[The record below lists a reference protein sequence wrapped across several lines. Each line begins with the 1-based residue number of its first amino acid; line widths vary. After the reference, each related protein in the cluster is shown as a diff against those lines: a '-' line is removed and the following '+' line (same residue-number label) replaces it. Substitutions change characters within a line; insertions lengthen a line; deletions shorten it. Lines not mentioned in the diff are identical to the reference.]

1 MNSHL
6 QPFEQTLI
14 NIVKQDVV
22 PALGCTEPIS
32 LALASATAAK
42 YLKQIPEKIIGKVS
56 PNLMK
61 NGLGVAVPGT
71 GMVGLPIAAAI
82 GAIGGNADAGLEVLK
97 SITADQIA
105 AAKTM
110 LQQQLVSVSIKQT
123 DHILYAES
131 TLYAGDDWVR
141 VVIQD
146 QHTHIVLIE
155 QNGAILYQAPPET
168 ANNDESYAVFNQL
181 KAKDIFDFSM
191 QVALDKIDFINQ
203 AETLNA
209 ALSQEGLRKDYG
221 LHIARTLQKHI
232 GDGLLSDDLL
242 SRIMINTTAASD
254 ARMGGATLPAMSN
267 SGSGNQGIT
276 ATMPVVVVANHL
288 NVSAEQRTRALFLSH
303 LMAIF
308 IHSKLPK
315 LSALCAVTTAAMG
328 SCAGISYLINNNFET
343 AAMAISS
350 MIGDISG
357 MLCDGAANSCA
368 MKVSTSVTS
377 AYKSVLMAMNQTCV
391 TGDEG
396 IVEHTIDLS
405 IDNLCA
411 IACKSMQ
418 HTDFQIIEIMANK
431 PQNQCK

>member
-1 MNSHL
+1 MNAHL
-6 QPFEQTLI
+6 LAFEPALI

-32 LALASATAAK
+32 LALASATAASH
-42 YLKQIPEKIIGKVS
+42 LGQFPDKIVAKVS

-71 GMVGLPIAAAI
+71 GMVGLPIAAAV
-82 GAIGGNADAGLEVLK
+82 GAIGGDAKAGLEVLNK
-97 SITADQIA
+97 ITPEQVEQ
-105 AAKTM
+105 AK
-110 LQQQLVSVSIKQT
+110 QLLAQHKVSVCIQQT
-123 DHILYAES
+123 DQILYAES

-141 VVIQD
+141 VVIQG
-146 QHTHIVLIE
+146 QHTNIILIE
-155 QNGAILYQAPPET
+155 KKGEVIYQVEDNQHQDLDPYAIFE
-168 ANNDESYAVFNQL
+168 QL

-191 QVALDKIDFINQ
+191 TVPLDKIAFINQ
-203 AETLNA
+203 AEKLNK
-209 ALSQEGLRKDYG
+209 ALSNEGLRSDYG
-221 LHIARTLQKHI
+221 LRIGRTLQKHI
-232 GDGLLSDDLL
+232 GDGLISDDLL

-254 ARMGGATLPAMSN
+254 ARMGGASLPAMSN

-276 ATMPVVVVANHL
+276 ATMPVVVVADHL
-288 NVSAEQRTRALFLSH
+288 KVDEEKRTRALFLSH

-328 SCAGISYLINNNFET
+328 SCAGISYLLTDKFDT

-357 MLCDGAANSCA
+357 IICDGAANSCA

-377 AYKSVLMAMNQTCV
+377 AYKSVLMAMNQTGV
-391 TGDEG
+391 TGNEG
-396 IVEHTIDLS
+396 IVEHCVDES
-405 IDNLCA
+405 IENLCA

-418 HTDFQIIEIMANK
+418 HTDVQIIEIMANK
-431 PQNQCK
+431 PQG